1 MPVGRIRGNNDWYNY
16 PLIIHPVLGAR
27 SSARGAGNP
36 QHEPDL
42 LLCRMWSL
50 GGDQEPQH
58 LLRGRWVR
66 PVRAMRL
73 DRCPPLS
80 GLTVAPWWGADTSQL
95 PLLVVLWQPGRG
107 NQSCAGRGLAGKPIQ
122 PGSPLSPGAA
132 AGWTSTFSPARF
144 NPRKNTADAEDLLY
158 QQKGLFVLIPRTS
171 MGQQRCQTASYGDNS
186 FWCSGILLDEFGLRF
201 SAQKTSL
208 N

>member
-1 MPVGRIRGNNDWYNY
+1 MGRIRGNNDWYNY
-16 PLIIHPVLGAR
+16 PLIIHPALGAR

-42 LLCRMWSL
+42 LLCHMWSL

-58 LLRGRWVR
+58 LLRGRGCAR
-66 PVRAMRL
+66 SG
-73 DRCPPLS
+73 RCAWTAARLS

-171 MGQQRCQTASYGDNS
+171 MGQQRCQRASYGDNS